1 MYLYYVDWINTLKE
15 LDLSQTD
22 AGSDL
27 VQNQLE
33 LETKPTLEQI
43 YLFFM

>member
-1 MYLYYVDWINTLKE
+1 MYLYYVDWINT